1 MWSNVVSAI
10 AIILSVITFVINL
23 IFENIKLKRE
33 KNSKIFQDIYF
44 ELMQYKIP
52 KAESDINY
60 IHTNGRIKLTGI
72 TDMTDILKILRKK
85 SSFYKF
91 TDEKFYKLLTDY
103 IMEIENYYSIVLN
116 TVDDDEKYRKFKSES
131 REKISKLY
139 NILLKKL
146 NKG

>member
-1 MWSNVVSAI
+1 MWSNVLSAI

>member
-1 MWSNVVSAI
+1 MWSNVLSAI

-52 KAESDINY
+52 KVESDINY

>member
-1 MWSNVVSAI
+1 MWSNVLSAI

-139 NILLKKL
+139 TILLKKL

>member
-1 MWSNVVSAI
+1 MWSNVLSAI

-72 TDMTDILKILRKK
+72 TD
-85 SSFYKF
+85 
-91 TDEKFYKLLTDY
+91 
-103 IMEIENYYSIVLN
+103 
-116 TVDDDEKYRKFKSES
+116 
-131 REKISKLY
+131 
-139 NILLKKL
+139 
-146 NKG
+146 

>member
-1 MWSNVVSAI
+1 
-10 AIILSVITFVINL
+10 
-23 IFENIKLKRE
+23 
-33 KNSKIFQDIYF
+33 
-44 ELMQYKIP
+44 MQYKIP

-91 TDEKFYKLLTDY
+91 TDEKFYQLLTNY